1 MMSLKIYRIQKEEVE
16 NQVNIFKQR
25 FSVDY
30 KKNFLDGVGTFHIGR
45 HSDFELE
52 QDTGLFVTLDG
63 EGCWMFDDH
72 IMTNKT

>member
-1 MMSLKIYRIQKEEVE
+1 MKNLELSRLHPRPERRGFSLLE
-16 NQVNIFKQR
+16 
-25 FSVDY
+25 D